1 MVVSVETDTGV
12 NGEGSGAM
20 DVGRLLPVPIGA
32 LIGTVVG
39 SDDGVGAVFL
49 TVESNQA
56 FNQES

>member
-1 MVVSVETDTGV
+1 MAESVETDVGA

-32 LIGTVVG
+32 LMGTVVG
-39 SDDGVGAVFL
+39 NAEGVGAVFL